1 MRDIEGALTVVVL
14 VEYLQVW
21 DLVDGLILQP
31 GVLDQHCGKL
41 TQSRV
46 YSSKSAYAAF
56 FVGTIKFTPWRRIW
70 KSWAPLHCKYFLW
83 LAFNNRCWTADQLAK
98 RGLPHPTACP
108 FCDQAEETIQH
119 LLDPCVFS
127 RQVWFF
133 CLQ

>member
-46 YSSKSAYAAF
+46 YSSKSAYATF
-56 FVGTIKFTPWRRIW
+56 FG
-70 KSWAPLHCKYFLW
+70 CLW
-83 LAFNNRCWTADQLAK
+83 LGFWELLL
-98 RGLPHPTACP
+98 LPKSQKPTKGV
-108 FCDQAEETIQH
+108 ETRS
-119 LLDPCVFS
+119 C
-127 RQVWFF
+127 FF
-133 CLQ
+133 RSSYFWVVQF